1 MRLNTSLLILILLAS
16 CFIYAAAR
24 SELAL
29 VETSARAAAAED
41 VRERSKLAEAPL
53 DFIEN
58 QGQWDSSARFVAQK
72 GSMTARFGRD
82 RIELWHGK
90 EKKASLALSFE
101 GANAGVTV
109 VGEGKRAGYYNFF
122 RGNDPK
128 KWRSRIAAYGSVIFR
143 GVYDGVDVRV
153 REAGELLEYDLML
166 AAGTEVSKIVARADG
181 ATALEVAS
189 DGSLILQTAAGQLRQ
204 TPPVTWEELPGGER
218 RTLQC
223 RFRKIDAQRYGFEV
237 TGRSGNLPLVIDPG
251 LEWATYLGGGNWD
264 EIHEIASAGDGTGDV
279 IVAGATLSQ
288 DFTGRPNAVAG
299 FVTRFSANGTLLY
312 KTILVGSD
320 REWIRGLAVAAG
332 GEPVVVGESFSPDYP
347 VTPGAYDTTHGL
359 EPDGRASAD
368 AFVMRLSAAGDQLI
382 FSTYIGTSEYDE
394 GVAVAIAPTGAVV
407 VIGETLSPVFP
418 TTPGAF
424 DRTHNCCTPY
434 GAGVFSAR
442 DTFVARLNAQGSALE
457 YSTYL
462 GGYGDELPKS
472 VVVDAQGFVTLTGQI
487 FSSPDVNAPN
497 LPTTPDALIRNP
509 VSREGMTDAFLTRM
523 KLDGNGSADLR
534 YSTFLGGDSNEQG
547 YSVALDPLNPN
558 DVLVSGVTYSTTGAV
573 KFPTTA
579 GTLKPSSN
587 SIDGFVM
594 RFRFPA
600 AGSASL
606 VWSTFFG
613 GFDYEEISDLA
624 VDSDGTIILTGETRS
639 FDFPATQGAFDRS
652 VAISS
657 GVLWFDAYVARI
669 SADASQVLY
678 GTYLGGSYNDRHA
691 QLALVAP
698 NTAVVGG
705 WTLSGDFPVTP
716 GAHDEIL
723 NNDGIGG
730 AAGGPGGTPFDGFLA
745 RFTLLPDNDGDDTVA
760 APTLLA
766 PANSSFQPTNT
777 IINFDWADVADPSG
791 LDGYHIQL
799 NQRPD
804 FVCCNDWQEV
814 WTKNSDWIATVRF
827 EGPYY
832 WRVQTADRSGNLS
845 EWSEVRTFNSG
856 ASISTLNVNPP
867 SVEGGNPSQGEVT
880 LTSTATPGG
889 AVVSLRSS
897 NTAVATVPTSVSIP
911 SGSNLARFTVST
923 RAVSVTT
930 NVTITATHNSTSRDV
945 TLTVT
950 PTTAPPAAPLL
961 QSPANNAVLPPGQ
974 SINFSWGAVG
984 GAATYE
990 IQIDDSNTFSA
1001 PLVVSRTGLT
1011 QTQAAQTFT
1020 SERRYWWRVR
1030 GRNSGGTTGAW
1041 SSVRV
1046 FEIKRGATT
1055 PPPPSPATLSTLS
1068 LNPTSVVGGNSS
1080 QGTVTLTGAAPSGG
1094 AVVTLTSSN
1103 TTVAPV
1109 QASVTVAAG
1118 ATSASFS
1125 VTTTSVTASTS
1136 VTIAAAYGGVNRTA
1150 TLTLTAQA
1158 PPPPPP
1164 PATDTVAI
1172 QIAEYSSGNRLL
1184 RVEATSNNSSAV
1196 LKVYVAATN
1205 TLIGTLQNSGG
1216 GRYRGDFSWSS
1227 NPQNITVR
1235 SSLGG
1240 SATRTVTVK

>member
-1 MRLNTSLLILILLAS
+1 
-16 CFIYAAAR
+16 
-24 SELAL
+24 
-29 VETSARAAAAED
+29 
-41 VRERSKLAEAPL
+41 
-53 DFIEN
+53 
-58 QGQWDSSARFVAQK
+58 
-72 GSMTARFGRD
+72 MTARFGRD
-82 RIELWHGK
+82 AIQLQLGK
-90 EKKASLALSFE
+90 EQTAAVGLTFE
-101 GANAGVTV
+101 GASPDATL
-109 VGEGKRAGYYNFF
+109 VGEGKRSGYYNFF
-122 RGNDPK
+122 IGSDPG
-128 KWRSRIAAYGSVIFR
+128 KWRSRVTSYSSVIYR
-143 GVYDGVDVRV
+143 GLYDGVDMRV
-153 REAGELLEYDLML
+153 READERLEYDLMV
-166 AAGTEVSKIVARADG
+166 AAGTDLEKLVVRADG
-181 ATALEVAS
+181 VSGIDVAG
-189 DGSLILQTAAGQLRQ
+189 DGSLILQTATGSLRQ
-204 TPPVTWEELPGGER
+204 TPPVTWEELPSGER
-218 RTLQC
+218 RALQC
-223 RFRKIDAQRYGFEV
+223 RFRKIDARRYGFEV
-237 TGRSGNLPLVIDPG
+237 SGRSGQLPLVIDPG

-264 EIHEIASAGDGTGDV
+264 EVHDIAAAGDGTEDV

-299 FVTRFSANGTLLY
+299 FVTRFSATGALVY

-320 REWIRGLAVAAG
+320 REWIRSVAVAQG

-347 VTPGAYDTTHGL
+347 TTPGAYDTTHGL

-368 AFVMRLSAAGDQLI
+368 AFVTRLSASGDQLI
-382 FSTYIGTSEYDE
+382 YSTYIGTNEYDE
-394 GVAVAIAPTGAVV
+394 GVAVALAPSGAVV
-407 VIGETLSPVFP
+407 VVGETLSPVFP

-434 GAGVFSAR
+434 FEGVFSAR
-442 DTFVARLNAQGSALE
+442 DTFVARLSANGSALE

-462 GGYGDELPKS
+462 GGFGDELPKS

-523 KLDGNGSADLR
+523 KLDGNGAADLK

-547 YSVALDPLNPN
+547 YAVALDPMNPN

-579 GTLKPSSN
+579 GTLRPSST

-600 AGSASL
+600 TGSASL
-606 VWSTFFG
+606 VWSTLFG
-613 GFDYEEISDLA
+613 GFDYEEVADLA

-657 GVLWFDAYVARI
+657 GVLFFDAYVARI
-669 SADASQVLY
+669 SADGSQVLY
-678 GTYLGGSYNDRHA
+678 GTYLGGSYNDRHT

-698 NTAVVGG
+698 NTVVVAG
-705 WTLSGDFPVTP
+705 WTLSGNFPVTP
-716 GAHDEIL
+716 GAHDTIL
-723 NNDGIGG
+723 NNDGVGG
-730 AAGGPGGTPFDGFLA
+730 VAGGPGGTPFDGFLA
-745 RFTLLPDNDGDDTVA
+745 RFTLLPDGDGDDTVA

-777 IINFDWADVADPSG
+777 IINFDWSDVTDPSG

-814 WTKNSDWIATVRF
+814 WTTNSDWIATVRF
-827 EGPYY
+827 DGPYY

-856 ASISTLNVNPP
+856 AGVSTLNVNPP
-867 SVEGGNPSQGEVT
+867 SVEGGNSAQSMVT
-880 LTSTATPGG
+880 LSSSAPPGG

-897 NTAVATVPTSVSIP
+897 NTAVATVPASVTISQ
-911 SGSNLARFTVST
+911 GNNLATFTVST

-930 NVTITATHNSTSRDV
+930 NVTITASHNSTSRDV

-950 PTTAPPAAPLL
+950 PTTAPPAAPTLL
-961 QSPANNAVLPPGQ
+961 SPANNAQLPPNQ
-974 SINFSWGAVG
+974 SINFSWNAVA

-990 IQIDDSNTFSA
+990 IQVDDSSTFSA

-1011 QTQAAQTFT
+1011 QTQTAQTFT

-1030 GRNSGGTTGAW
+1030 GRNAGGTNGAW
-1041 SSVRV
+1041 SSVRI
-1046 FEIKRGATT
+1046 FEIKRGAPA
-1055 PPPPSPATLSTLS
+1055 PPPQPGPATLSALT
-1068 LNPTSVVGGNSS
+1068 LNPTSVVGGNTS
-1080 QGTVTLTGAAPSGG
+1080 QGTVTLTAAAPSGG
-1094 AVVTLTSSN
+1094 AVVTLASN
-1103 TTVAPV
+1103 NTALATVP
-1109 QASVTVAAG
+1109 ASVTIAGG
-1118 ATSASFS
+1118 ATSASFTVTTRS
-1125 VTTTSVTASTS
+1125 VTTSTS
-1136 VTIAAAYGGVNRTA
+1136 VTVSAAYGGVTRTA
-1150 TLTLTAQA
+1150 TLTVTAQAA
-1158 PPPPPP
+1158 PPPPS
-1164 PATDTVAI
+1164 TDTVAI
-1172 QIAEYSSGNRLL
+1172 QIAEYSSGNRVL
-1184 RVEATSNNSSAV
+1184 RVEATSTNASAT
-1196 LKVYVAATN
+1196 LRVYVSSTDA
-1205 TLIGTLQNSGG
+1205 LIGTLRNEGG

-1227 NPQNITVR
+1227 NPQSITVR

-1240 SATRTVTVK
+1240 SATRSVIVK